1 MGLLDANGYRQSAS
15 IQAPKYIG
23 NTHGWGRG
31 GRRLMAAVYSE
42 SYVCVR

>member
-1 MGLLDANGYRQSAS
+1 MGLLDANGYGQSAS

-23 NTHGWGRG
+23 NTHGWGE